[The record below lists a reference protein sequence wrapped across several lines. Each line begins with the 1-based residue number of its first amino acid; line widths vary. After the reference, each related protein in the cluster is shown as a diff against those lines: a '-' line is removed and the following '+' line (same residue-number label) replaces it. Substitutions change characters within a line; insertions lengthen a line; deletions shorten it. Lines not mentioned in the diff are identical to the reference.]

1 MKPSL
6 RLALSFGFILGFIT
20 HILAQEVR
28 QKPKLDRLDAERAHV
43 MLREAY
49 SSVKK
54 NYYDPTFHGID
65 LDARYHEYDT
75 RLNQASSLGEAF
87 HTIAAFLAGFH
98 DSHLFFIPPG
108 RAVKVDPGYR
118 MQMVG
123 ERCMV
128 IRVRPE
134 TDAAHKLKP
143 GDQIVQFAGYNV
155 GISDL
160 HDIEYAFR
168 LLSPSSV
175 DKLSVQTPD
184 GQRMA
189 VTISNTVR
197 PLKHSLDLNNQS
209 DLGDLLLEIEA
220 DEDLSADRTVET
232 PRAFF
237 WKMSQFQAS
246 PGAVN
251 GIFEIA
257 SRYPAII
264 LDLRG
269 NPGGSIETLQQVVG
283 HLFSHDVKIS
293 DRIGRKESK
302 PLVAKAEKKPYTGK
316 VVVLI
321 DSKSASSSELFAR
334 IIQLEH
340 RGTVIGDASAGAVM
354 EAHHFSVA
362 AGSES
367 LIFYAFSVTD
377 ANLIMADGKSLEG
390 EGVHPD
396 ETVLPTADDIA
407 AGRDPV
413 MARATELVGSKL
425 DPVSA
430 AKLFPFEWPK
440 L

>member
-1 MKPSL
+1 MKPTL
-6 RLALSFGFILGFIT
+6 RFVLSFGLTLGFIV
-20 HILAQEVR
+20 HLRAQDVR
-28 QKPKLDRLDAERAHV
+28 QKPKLDRLDAERTHV

-49 SSVKK
+49 TSVKK

-87 HTIAAFLAGFH
+87 RTIAAFLAGFH
-98 DSHLFFIPPG
+98 DSHLFFMPPG
-108 RAVKVDPGYR
+108 RAVKADPGYR
-118 MQMVG
+118 MQIVG
-123 ERCMV
+123 KRCLV
-128 IRVRPE
+128 TRVRPE

-160 HDIEYAFR
+160 HDIEYAFHV
-168 LLSPSSV
+168 LSPSPV
-175 DKLSVQTPD
+175 DRLSLQTPD
-184 GQRMA
+184 GQRMD
-189 VTISNTVR
+189 VTINNTVR
-197 PLKHSLDLNNQS
+197 PLKHSLDINNQS
-209 DLGDLLLEIEA
+209 DWGDMVLEEES
-220 DEDLSADRTVET
+220 DEDLSADRYVET
-232 PRAFF
+232 PQAFF

-246 PGAVN
+246 PGKIN

-257 SRYPAII
+257 SKYPAIV

-269 NPGGSIETLQQVVG
+269 NPGGYTETLQNVVG

-302 PLVAKAEKKPYTGK
+302 PQLAKAEKKPYTGK
-316 VVVLI
+316 IVVLI

-334 IIQLEH
+334 VIQLEH

-354 EAHHFSVA
+354 EARDFPVT

-367 LIFYAFSVTD
+367 LIFYGFSVTD

-396 ETVLPTADDIA
+396 EIVLPTAEDIT

-413 MARATELVGSKL
+413 MARASELVGSKL